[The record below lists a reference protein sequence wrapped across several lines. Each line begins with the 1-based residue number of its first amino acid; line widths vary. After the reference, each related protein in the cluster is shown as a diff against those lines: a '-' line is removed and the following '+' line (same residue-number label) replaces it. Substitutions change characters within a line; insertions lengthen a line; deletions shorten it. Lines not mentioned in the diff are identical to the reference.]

1 MSGLSDGNQEMDVQM
16 HYRHGLFADNLYSS
30 ARGFIFE
37 EKWQVM
43 AE

>member
-1 MSGLSDGNQEMDVQM
+1 MSGLSDYGQEMDVQM
-16 HYRHGLFADNLYSS
+16 LYRRGSVADNRYSS
-30 ARGFIFE
+30 ARGLISE